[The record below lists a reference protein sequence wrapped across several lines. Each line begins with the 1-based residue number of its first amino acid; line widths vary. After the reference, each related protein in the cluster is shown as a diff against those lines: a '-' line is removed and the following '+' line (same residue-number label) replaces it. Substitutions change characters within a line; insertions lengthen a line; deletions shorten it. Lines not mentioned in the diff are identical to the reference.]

1 MGRFLSV
8 HRIFMAVLVLLLLSA
23 GAVAWGGWKVYRA
36 ARRALILEAR
46 RDAPW
51 TEVRRETKTFDTGG
65 ARVLVIDNPMGDVHV
80 MGTVLAS
87 AARRPSGDALPDDH
101 HVRVENL
108 VRRRDDVAPAPR
120 SRRPLVLSGKAAGG
134 GEYRV
139 IVHGDP
145 KDSIRADLVVR
156 VPPRLA
162 VEVITDVGDVQVHG
176 VKGEVTLRG
185 FAGETEVSGCPG
197 PVSINRS
204 AGEMQVKGTR
214 EAVEVHADAGS
225 LTVSDATGPVHASTR
240 AGEVILERVA
250 GDDVKASVS
259 TGQVTIGLRPGRVG
273 SVVARA
279 RIGEADI
286 AVPPEADCRVRID
299 VGLGSAEDQRASSR
313 SSSANAG
320 LVDVGVGIGQ
330 ITVTDAES

>member
-1 MGRFLSV
+1 MGRFLNV

-23 GAVAWGGWKVYRA
+23 GAVAWGGWRVYRA
-36 ARRALILEAR
+36 ARRSLILEAR

-51 TEVRRETKTFDTGG
+51 AEVRRETKTFAIG
-65 ARVLVIDNPMGDVHV
+65 AARILVIENRMGDVRV
-80 MGTVLAS
+80 VGTTAAS
-87 AARRPSGDALPDDH
+87 AAGDGLPDDR

-108 VRRRDDVAPAPR
+108 VRRREDLPPAPR
-120 SRRPLVLSGKAAGG
+120 ARRPLVLSGKTAGG

-145 KDSIRADLVVR
+145 RDSIRADLVVR

-162 VEVITDVGDVQVHG
+162 VEVITDVGDVQAHG

-185 FAGETEVSGCPG
+185 FAGEAEVSGCPG
-197 PVSINRS
+197 PVSIDRS

-225 LTVSDATGPVHASTR
+225 LTVTDAAGPVHASTR

-286 AVPPEADCRVRID
+286 AVPPDADCHVRID
-299 VGLGSAEDQRASSR
+299 VGLGSAEDRRTSSPPP
-313 SSSANAG
+313 SAKAG
-320 LVDVGVGIGQ
+320 LIDVGVGIGQ
-330 ITVTDAES
+330 ITVTDADS